1 MHRFK
6 FSGKTRAVI
15 ICEVHAEE
23 RQLVKPQDLGPVVAG
38 HVRTGDW
45 VGDIP
50 PEAEQ
55 LLRQDPPRTPPPTT
69 RPANGEA
76 PAAGARTRPAS
87 PENQLA
93 VMDREV
99 VEILLPNNDKRL
111 VSAQMF
117 KSMILPEAST
127 AQALYCLWFCAHNQL
142 DPFANEVYFAIMD
155 NKPVIQVAKSVWDT
169 RAEEDP
175 RLLSWDDGIIVETTP
190 TLLRNALLTGN
201 DTEYILSELLRGALI
216 KSFEEG
222 KPAESLFGEQ
232 SGTRLLVDK
241 RSVFLSTGETLKGGW
256 SVITVSDRPIP
267 YVVRINLDGWEM
279 KNKQGDLNNFW
290 REKAPY
296 MINKTAR
303 KRCAA
308 KAFPRLSGLLAA
320 PEKPETPESWPPTGQ
335 PVEQLESA
343 PPANGD
349 EPRAGARGSLRG
361 RIFAVGAEI
370 PAPFGP
376 FRYPEL
382 HELALMGWG
391 KGISQLTYTEMLD
404 LGTLLDGAKANAEQ
418 AETLWISIQEV
429 LHARRENEQSPEQ
442 ATGAAGEDQEQ
453 PGGGEPQT
461 GSDSPV

>member
-1 MHRFK
+1 MQHRFK
-6 FSGKTRAVI
+6 FSGKTKAI
-15 ICEVHAEE
+15 IVCEVHPEE
-23 RQLVKPQDLGPVVAG
+23 RQLVKPQDLGAAVAA
-38 HVRTGDW
+38 HVRAGDW

-50 PEAEQ
+50 TEAEQ
-55 LLRQDPPRTPPPTT
+55 LLRRDPPRTPPPTA
-69 RPANGEA
+69 RPATGEA
-76 PAAGARTRPAS
+76 TARPTA

-99 VEILLPNNDKRL
+99 VEIRLPNNDSRL

-201 DTEYILSELLRGALI
+201 DTEYLLSELLRTALT

-222 KPAESLFGEQ
+222 KSAESLFGEQ
-232 SGTRLLVDK
+232 PGHRLLVDK
-241 RSVFLSTGETLKGGW
+241 RSVFLSAGETLKGGW

-279 KNKQGDLNNFW
+279 KNKSGELNTFW

-308 KAFPRLSGLLAA
+308 KAFPRLSGLLAV
-320 PEKPETPESWPPTGQ
+320 PEKPETPESWPPAGQ
-335 PVEQLESA
+335 PVETVEST

-370 PAPFGP
+370 PPPFGP
-376 FRYPEL
+376 FGYPEL

-391 KGISQLTYTEMLD
+391 RGISQLTYTEMLD

-429 LHARRENEQSPEQ
+429 LHARRDTDQSPEQ
-442 ATGAAGEDQEQ
+442 AAGTAGEDPEQ
-453 PGGGEPQT
+453 PGGGDESTP
-461 GSDSPV
+461 GPDAAP